1 MPAATDILSLA
12 PSKLWAA
19 TTSTLVANVDGQPY
33 FVALTVCHHWVL
45 EECMKACSRTRGEV
59 EWGGQIVSALER
71 QSLVVT
77 NNDTARFKIAER
89 STYLMK

>member
-1 MPAATDILSLA
+1 
-12 PSKLWAA
+12 
-19 TTSTLVANVDGQPY
+19 
-33 FVALTVCHHWVL
+33 
-45 EECMKACSRTRGEV
+45 V

>member
-1 MPAATDILSLA
+1 
-12 PSKLWAA
+12 
-19 TTSTLVANVDGQPY
+19 
-33 FVALTVCHHWVL
+33 
-45 EECMKACSRTRGEV
+45 MKACSRTRGEV